1 MAKKKRTSKRY
12 TTSRTRRY
20 NILNFTFKDTFFWDV
35 TKYEHLIKDIFDFED
50 IKLEEEE
57 LIFLNDLIKILKEK
71 QEILKYGYLKE
82 IKILPVFKE
91 IFAKIRKYDEDKIKY
106 IKDIKEIIN
115 SFPKNYSFH
124 LKDIKNELL
133 KKKEI
138 NISKNKIFNLIKSHL
153 QFRYLKTTIKNSSL
167 DENKSIF
174 MSFIFIKAFIRAIK
188 MDIKPIYIDETGLM
202 LKNNNYR
209 RWRVRNSDIN
219 IGPKTNTKIK
229 SNLIVASLND
239 EILFNTITTSNC
251 NTKVFKKFITNLI
264 NLIPKKN
271 RNEYIIILDN
281 ATYHKSLDIIEL
293 LLKSKIK
300 VLTTTPYFSKLN
312 MAEYIFRHIKNIT
325 YKKSYNTITE
335 LNKDVK
341 NILQSDKLK
350 STIQN
355 LYKYTLQNYRE
366 FIGKYNNEKYNLNE
380 IYDNKDSSS
389 DIVSED

>member
-20 NILNFTFKDTFFWDV
+20 NILNFTFKDTFFCDV